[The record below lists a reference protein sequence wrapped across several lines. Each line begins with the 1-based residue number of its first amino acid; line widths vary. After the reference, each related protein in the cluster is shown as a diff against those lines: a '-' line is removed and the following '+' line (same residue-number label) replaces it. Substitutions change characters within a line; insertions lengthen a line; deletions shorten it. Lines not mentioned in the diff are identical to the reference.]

1 MHPHLDLLDEIV
13 RTLGW
18 PALLGALVW
27 AIRKYDAGS
36 RQLSEI
42 SADAKAAHEG
52 VAEMKANHLVHLQEG
67 MVRLADSNDTA
78 VEVLREINSG
88 IDILKDRFP
97 RA

>member
-1 MHPHLDLLDEIV
+1 MHPNLDLFDELV
-13 RTLGW
+13 RVAGW
-18 PALLGALVW
+18 PALIGALVW

-36 RQLSEI
+36 RQLGEI
-42 SADAKAAHEG
+42 SADAKAAHDG
-52 VAEMKANHLVHLQEG
+52 VLEMKSNHLVHLQEG

-97 RA
+97 RV